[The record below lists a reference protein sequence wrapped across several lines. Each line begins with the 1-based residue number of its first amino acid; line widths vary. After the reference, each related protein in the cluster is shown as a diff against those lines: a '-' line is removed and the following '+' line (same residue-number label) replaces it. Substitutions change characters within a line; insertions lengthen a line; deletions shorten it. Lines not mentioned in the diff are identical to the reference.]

1 MGEINMKV
9 NRRRVIV
16 GVVALIVVVL
26 AARFVVPTV
35 MLLVVFFV
43 SWVRLFRRA
52 EQGRK
57 HLFFETNYEEL
68 LAACRALSRRTV
80 TKGSESRSYFDVTGY
95 EPDPEAQSLPQVI
108 LDLKPSRVFTNYRG
122 GGEVYVELMPGPEWF
137 GVIAFPEGHEGRES
151 VRLIEGLWY
160 DDSEYHYADY
170 KVSIDNLVARGRHRR
185 ARRAAARAQ
194 TPQQE

>member
-1 MGEINMKV
+1 
-9 NRRRVIV
+9 
-16 GVVALIVVVL
+16 VVALIVVVL
-26 AARFVVPTV
+26 AVLFVVPDA
-35 MLLVVFFV
+35 LFLVVCFV
-43 SWVRLFRRA
+43 FWGRELRRA

-80 TKGSESRSYFDVTGY
+80 TKGSESRSYFNVTGY

-108 LDLKPSRVFTNYRG
+108 LDLKPSRVFTSYRG
-122 GGEVYVELMPGPEWF
+122 GGEVYVELLPGPEWF

-160 DDSEYHYADY
+160 DDSEYRLTTPITWRR
-170 KVSIDNLVARGRHRR
+170 SITWSRKDASGAPVG
-185 ARRAAARAQ
+185 ARRVHKRRDQ
-194 TPQQE
+194 SD